1 MHRQPPKNAG
11 SSPDCNPQTK
21 FKQSCQK
28 GCFRSEKCLSLSIGN
43 LINNLKREIMTKGF
57 KELLALAKADRVTT
71 IDELENLVGQCK
83 NEITGAD
90 VDQVRQKLKIK
101 WC

>member
-1 MHRQPPKNAG
+1 M
-11 SSPDCNPQTK
+11 
-21 FKQSCQK
+21 
-28 GCFRSEKCLSLSIGN
+28 I
-43 LINNLKREIMTKGF
+43 EIMTKGF
-57 KELLALAKADRVTT
+57 KELLALAKAKRVTT
-71 IDELENLVGQCK
+71 IDELEFLVGQCE